1 VKQIVIGLGHR
12 ARAGKDEAAKVLVEQ
27 FGFRRYA
34 FADLLKR
41 SVNLVMGWD
50 ERHATGHLK
59 EVVDPFWAATP
70 RFVYQRIGTEGY
82 RKHVGEDVWAKATRR
97 LIESEGHERVV
108 LTDVRFY
115 KGEVETI
122 RDMGGEVW
130 LVHRPS
136 LGPLNEDAHAS
147 ERDLVAF
154 DGWDATLV
162 NDGTLEAFR
171 KQVAGVCFMRGLAP

>member
-12 ARAGKDEAAKVLVEQ
+12 ARAGKDEAAKVLVER

-34 FADLLKR
+34 FADLLKH

-50 ERHATGHLK
+50 ERHATGALK
-59 EVVDPFWAATP
+59 EVVDPFWGVTP
-70 RFVYQRIGTEGY
+70 RFAYQRLGTEGY
-82 RKHVGEDVWAKATRR
+82 RRHISEDVWAKATRR

-122 RDMGGEVW
+122 QDMGGEVW
-130 LVHRPS
+130 HVHRPS

-147 ERDLVAF
+147 ERDLVCF
-154 DGWDATLV
+154 TGWSATLV
-162 NDGTLEAFR
+162 NDSTLAVFR
-171 KQVAGVCFMRGLAP
+171 DRVAHLCQLRGF